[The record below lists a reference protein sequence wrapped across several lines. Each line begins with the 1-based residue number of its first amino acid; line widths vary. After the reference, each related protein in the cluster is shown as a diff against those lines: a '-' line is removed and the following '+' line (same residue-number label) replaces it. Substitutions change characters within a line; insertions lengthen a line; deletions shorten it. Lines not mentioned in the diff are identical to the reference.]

1 MILGIDVS
9 TSITGFAIIGK
20 KGQLIDSYSCDLRKH
35 KNLFE
40 KAEKIAKV
48 LEDYNSMFADR
59 ITNIYIEQPFTFFNS
74 GGSSAKTM
82 SILQKFNGIVSWL
95 SYDILDMQPEFILA
109 TSARKQC
116 GIKIPRGKKAKEVV
130 LQYLLD
136 NEPLFMIE
144 YTSHGNP
151 KPESYDRA
159 DAIIIAKAG
168 YKIQHESL

>member
-1 MILGIDVS
+1 MKSNFSPREIVS
-9 TSITGFAIIGK
+9 ELDKFIIG
-20 KGQLIDSYSCDLRKH
+20 Q
-35 KNLFE
+35 
-40 KAEKIAKV
+40 
-48 LEDYNSMFADR
+48 
-59 ITNIYIEQPFTFFNS
+59 
-74 GGSSAKTM
+74 
-82 SILQKFNGIVSWL
+82 
-95 SYDILDMQPEFILA
+95 
-109 TSARKQC
+109 
-116 GIKIPRGKKAKEVV
+116 KKAKEVV